1 MLELILVLNAIWFA
15 MGFHT
20 FYIRRKVF
28 AKVIVPKE
36 NRDTPVFQTL
46 VETGRFM
53 GGFNLAFAVLNVLL
67 LLNTGAFDKEIQWA
81 ILLVVNAVAHGS
93 QFAANVPIALQN
105 RRGAGV
111 WNVFKGL
118 MLFIFVIDFILMVF
132 NVALSAIYLF

>member
-1 MLELILVLNAIWFA
+1 MLELILILNALWFA

-28 AKVIVPKE
+28 AKVIVPRE

-53 GGFNLAFAVLNVLL
+53 GGFNLAFAVLNLL
-67 LLNTGAFDKEIQWA
+67 LLFNTGAFDKEIQWA

-105 RRGAGV
+105 RNGGGV

-118 MLFIFVIDFILMVF
+118 MLFIFVVDFVLMIF
-132 NVALSAIYLF
+132 NAIFAAAYVL